1 MKFSRMA
8 SLVCLLCLFPFSIP
22 AQAAD
27 SLKISSTIGPVDA
40 GILPLLADT
49 FSKKTGIAISMEKAG
64 TGKTLK
70 KAESGSFD
78 LVMVHARKLEDAFV
92 AAGFGVDRRDVMYN
106 DFVILGPA
114 GDPAGIKGMKS
125 AAQAFATIAKAGV
138 PFVSRGD
145 KSGTHVK
152 EMDIWQAAGIQPAG
166 AWYEVYADGA
176 KGNKATTLYTDK
188 KQAYTLMDR
197 ATWLTL
203 KDTVKVVPLVE
214 NDPIMLNL
222 IAIIRVNPDKFP
234 QVHKDAALKFADWLV
249 GDEAQTI
256 IRDFGK
262 DKYGQPLFFPNSD
275 QWRAKHG
282 K

>member
-8 SLVCLLCLFPFSIP
+8 SLVCLLCLFPLSVSVH
-22 AQAAD
+22 AAD

-70 KAESGSFD
+70 KAESGTFD

-125 AAQAFATIAKAGV
+125 AAEAFATIAKAGV

-275 QWRAKHG
+275 QWNAKHG

>member
-1 MKFSRMA
+1 MNFFKAVALSVMGIA
-8 SLVCLLCLFPFSIP
+8 LCGMP
-22 AQAAD
+22 AQAAET
-27 SLKISSTIGPVDA
+27 LRISSTIGPVDA
-40 GILPLLADT
+40 GMLPLLAET
-49 FSKKTGIAISMEKAG
+49 FTKETGIAVTIAKAG
-64 TGKTLK
+64 TGATLK

-78 LVMVHARKLEDAFV
+78 LVMVHARKLEDAFC

-114 GDPAGIKGMKS
+114 GDPAGIKGMKKVTE
-125 AAQAFATIAKAGV
+125 AVKKIAEAKV

-152 EMDIWQAAGIQPAG
+152 EMEIWAAAGIRPSG
-166 AWYEVYADGA
+166 TWYEVWEGGA
-176 KGNKATTLYTDK
+176 KGNKATTLYVNE

-197 ATWLTL
+197 ATWLTV
-203 KDTVKVVPLVE
+203 KDEVSVVPLME
-214 NDPIMLNL
+214 ADPLMLNL
-222 IAIIRVNPDKFP
+222 IAVIRVNPEKFP
-234 QVHKDAALKFADWLV
+234 DIHKDEALKFADWVV
-249 GDEAQTI
+249 GDEAQTL

-275 QWRAKHG
+275 QWNAKHG

>member
-1 MKFSRMA
+1 MNFFKAVALSVMGIA
-8 SLVCLLCLFPFSIP
+8 LCGLP
-22 AQAAD
+22 AQAAET
-27 SLKISSTIGPVDA
+27 LRISSTIGPVDA
-40 GILPLLADT
+40 GMLPLLAET
-49 FSKKTGIAISMEKAG
+49 FTKETGIAVTIAKAG
-64 TGKTLK
+64 TGATLK

-78 LVMVHARKLEDAFV
+78 LVMVHARKLEDAFC

-114 GDPAGIKGMKS
+114 GDPAGIKGMKKVTE
-125 AAQAFATIAKAGV
+125 AVKKIAEAKV

-152 EMDIWQAAGIQPAG
+152 EMEIWAAAGIRPSG
-166 AWYEVYADGA
+166 TWYEVWEGGA
-176 KGNKATTLYTDK
+176 KGNKATTLYVNE

-197 ATWLTL
+197 ATWLTV
-203 KDTVKVVPLVE
+203 KDEVSVVPLME
-214 NDPIMLNL
+214 ADPLMLNL
-222 IAIIRVNPDKFP
+222 IAVIRVNPEKFP
-234 QVHKDAALKFADWLV
+234 DIHKDEALKFADWVV
-249 GDEAQTI
+249 GDEAQTL

-275 QWRAKHG
+275 QWNAKHG

>member
-1 MKFSRMA
+1 MKLSKVVALSVMGFA
-8 SLVCLLCLFPFSIP
+8 LCALP
-22 AQAAD
+22 AQAAEN
-27 SLKISSTIGPVDA
+27 LRISSTIGPVDA
-40 GILPLLADT
+40 GMLPLLAET
-49 FSKKTGIAISMEKAG
+49 FTQNTGIEVTIAKAG
-64 TGKTLK
+64 TGATLK

-78 LVMVHARKLEDAFV
+78 LVMVHARKLEDAFC

-114 GDPAGIKGMKS
+114 NDPAGIKGMKKVTE
-125 AAQAFATIAKAGV
+125 AVKKIADAGV

-152 EMDIWQAAGIQPAG
+152 EMEIWAAAGITPSG
-166 AWYEVYADGA
+166 DWYEVWEGGA
-176 KGNKATTLYTDK
+176 KGNKATTLYVNE

-197 ATWLTL
+197 ATWLT
-203 KDTVKVVPLVE
+203 VKNDVSVVPLME
-214 NDPIMLNL
+214 ADPLMLNL
-222 IAIIRVNPDKFP
+222 IAIIRVNPEKFP
-234 QVHKDAALKFADWLV
+234 DIHKDAALKFADWVV
-249 GDEAQTI
+249 GDEAQTL

-275 QWRAKHG
+275 QWNAAHG

>member
-1 MKFSRMA
+1 
-8 SLVCLLCLFPFSIP
+8 
-22 AQAAD
+22 
-27 SLKISSTIGPVDA
+27 
-40 GILPLLADT
+40 
-49 FSKKTGIAISMEKAG
+49 
-64 TGKTLK
+64 
-70 KAESGSFD
+70 
-78 LVMVHARKLEDAFV
+78 
-92 AAGFGVDRRDVMYN
+92 MYN

-125 AAQAFATIAKAGV
+125 AAEAFATIAKAGV

-249 GDEAQTI
+249 GDEAQII

>member
-1 MKFSRMA
+1 MNFFKAVALSVMGIA
-8 SLVCLLCLFPFSIP
+8 LCGMP
-22 AQAAD
+22 AQAAET
-27 SLKISSTIGPVDA
+27 LRISSTIGPVDA
-40 GILPLLADT
+40 GMLPLLAET
-49 FSKKTGIAISMEKAG
+49 FTKETGIAVTIAKAG
-64 TGKTLK
+64 TGATLK

-78 LVMVHARKLEDAFV
+78 LVMVHARKLEDAFC

-114 GDPAGIKGMKS
+114 GDPAGIKGMKKVTE
-125 AAQAFATIAKAGV
+125 AVKKIAEAKV

-152 EMDIWQAAGIQPAG
+152 EMEIWAAAGIRPSG
-166 AWYEVYADGA
+166 TWYEVWEGGA
-176 KGNKATTLYTDK
+176 KGNKATTLYVNE

-197 ATWLTL
+197 ATWLTV
-203 KDTVKVVPLVE
+203 KDEVSVVPLME
-214 NDPIMLNL
+214 ADPLMLNL
-222 IAIIRVNPDKFP
+222 IAVIRVNPEKFP
-234 QVHKDAALKFADWLV
+234 NIHKDEALKFADWVV
-249 GDEAQTI
+249 GDEAQTL

-275 QWRAKHG
+275 QWNAKHG

>member
-1 MKFSRMA
+1 MK
-8 SLVCLLCLFPFSIP
+8 LVRLVALSIMGLALCGMP
-22 AQAAD
+22 AQAAET
-27 SLKISSTIGPVDA
+27 LRISSTIGPVDA
-40 GILPLLADT
+40 GMLPFLAET
-49 FSKKTGIAISMEKAG
+49 FTKNTGIEVTIAKAG
-64 TGKTLK
+64 TGATLK

-78 LVMVHARKLEDAFV
+78 LVMVHARKLEDAFC

-114 GDPAGIKGMKS
+114 KDPAGIKGMKKVTE
-125 AAQAFATIAKAGV
+125 AVKKIADAKV

-275 QWRAKHG
+275 QWNAKHG

>member
-1 MKFSRMA
+1 MNFFKAVALSVMGIA
-8 SLVCLLCLFPFSIP
+8 LCGMP
-22 AQAAD
+22 AQAAET
-27 SLKISSTIGPVDA
+27 LRISSTIGPVDA
-40 GILPLLADT
+40 GMLPLLAET
-49 FSKKTGIAISMEKAG
+49 FTKETGIAVTIAKAG
-64 TGKTLK
+64 TGATLK

-78 LVMVHARKLEDAFV
+78 LVMVHARKLEDAFC

-114 GDPAGIKGMKS
+114 GDPAGIKGMKKVTE
-125 AAQAFATIAKAGV
+125 AVKKIAEAKV

-152 EMDIWQAAGIQPAG
+152 EMEIWAAAGIRPSG
-166 AWYEVYADGA
+166 TWYEGWEGGA
-176 KGNKATTLYTDK
+176 KGNKATTLYVNE

-197 ATWLTL
+197 ATWLTV
-203 KDTVKVVPLVE
+203 KDEVSVVPLME
-214 NDPIMLNL
+214 ADPLMLNL
-222 IAIIRVNPDKFP
+222 IAVIRVNPEKFP
-234 QVHKDAALKFADWLV
+234 DIHKDEALKFADWVV
-249 GDEAQTI
+249 GDEAQTL

-275 QWRAKHG
+275 QWNAKHG